1 MTDAPMTDHRPT
13 SATDAV
19 ELPPGVD
26 QDSLEAFVRRANAG
40 VYDETELDGLTAAV
54 TVIEILLEQTANE
67 TPDAATVPTATK
79 WAAAAGYDP
88 NAADDS

>member
-1 MTDAPMTDHRPT
+1 MLPMTDHRPT
-13 SATDAV
+13 PSTDAV

-54 TVIEILLEQTANE
+54 TVIETLLDRTSHE

-79 WAAAAGYDP
+79 WASAAGYEE
-88 NAADDS
+88 NVTDDS

>member
-1 MTDAPMTDHRPT
+1 MTDHRPT
-13 SATDAV
+13 PSTDAV

-54 TVIEILLEQTANE
+54 TVIETLLDRTSHE

-79 WAAAAGYDP
+79 WASAAGYDES
-88 NAADDS
+88 ATDDS